1 MRYVVSDRYQFKFY
15 QALDQTQGFNLVARL
30 EISVRNI
37 WLRDS
42 QVADQKEKIRFL
54 FNKIAKAMM
63 SRMDIEYSWRE
74 LMIISI
80 PQKQLPEIFCKNG
93 ALKNFAIFTGK
104 HQCWSL
110 FLIKLQAF
118 MPATLL
124 KRDSITIVFL
134 RILRNF

>member
-1 MRYVVSDRYQFKFY
+1 MRYVVSDRYPFKFY

-30 EISVRNI
+30 EISIRNI
-37 WLRDS
+37 WQRDS

-63 SRMDIEYSWRE
+63 SRMDIEYNWRE

-80 PQKQLPEIFCKNG
+80 PQKQLPEMFCKNG